1 MKQLLILLGF
11 LSMVAC
17 QSSTPDQALQEAADL
32 HNKAIQVEKKVK
44 PQMDQLSQ
52 LKNALAV
59 QQRTLTESEQSFVD
73 YVTQIET
80 LYRYWEE
87 NHVEVPGYG
96 HEGHD
101 HHDHAHDHDHD
112 HGPALE
118 LSSEDMLI
126 VQREFRD
133 SILQIEKYTQTAL
146 GMFENIAQ

>member
-11 LSMVAC
+11 LSIVAC
-17 QSSTPDQALQEAADL
+17 QSSTPDQTLQEAADL
-32 HNKAIQVEKKVK
+32 HNKASAVENTVK

-59 QQRTLTESEQSFVD
+59 QQRTLTESEQSFGD

-80 LYRYWEE
+80 LFRYWEE

-101 HHDHAHDHDHD
+101 HHDHDHDHDHD

-118 LSSEDMLI
+118 LSSDDMLI

-146 GMFENIAQ
+146 GMFEKIAQ